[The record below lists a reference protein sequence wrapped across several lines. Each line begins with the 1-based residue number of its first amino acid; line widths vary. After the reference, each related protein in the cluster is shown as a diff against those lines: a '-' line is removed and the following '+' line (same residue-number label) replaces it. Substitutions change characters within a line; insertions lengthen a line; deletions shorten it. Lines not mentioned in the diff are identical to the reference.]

1 MACHGMLF
9 FTVSCPP
16 TIRAPEEG
24 RPPQEDGVGG
34 LPVGGNGGVG
44 GADGVGAAWIGKK
57 TVVD

>member
-44 GADGVGAAWIGKK
+44 GADGVGAA
-57 TVVD
+57 